1 MKMKKPPGRFKA
13 LVLSLLGVDLAGSE
27 MPVELPGIGT
37 VSHDAAMKL
46 DTVWACVRL
55 ISESIATLPL
65 SIYERTSNGAR
76 VATQHPLHFI
86 LHNQPNPDAT
96 ASVFLE
102 SFVACMLLRGN
113 GYAEKLMVGERIVGL
128 DFLHPDRM
136 LWNVDANGA
145 RRLQYRNGDGTYRTI
160 PLSRVWHVPGFSM
173 DGRTGL
179 SVIQYGAHV
188 FGSAIAAN
196 NVARGV
202 FERGLTQTTALKMP
216 GVLREDQRDE
226 ARESLRRISGSVN
239 AGKSVVLEGG
249 TEIEIVGI
257 NPNDAQLL
265 ETRAFN
271 VESICR
277 WFRVPPFMVGH
288 TEKSTSWGSGIEQQM
303 IGFLTFTLGPWIRR
317 LEQGISK
324 DLLRGDA
331 RHYPKFSVEG
341 LLRAD
346 SAARSAFYSVMVNNG
361 IMTRDEVRE
370 LEELA
375 PMGGNAAVLT
385 VQTALAPLD
394 TIGAAQPQQD
404 ESRTGAVAAIE
415 AVGSIASGLAGQLRA
430 QSERPVQV
438 AITQEP
444 MRLHLTQADTHV
456 HIAAEASEPAPAPVV
471 NVYVDPPQVH
481 VDVQPPQVTVEPAEV
496 NVSLEATMPAPEV
509 TVHLPPRKTETEIQR
524 DSAGRISHT
533 TQTERDA

>member
-13 LVLSLLGVDLAGSE
+13 LVLSLLGVDFAASDVPHE
-27 MPVELPGIGT
+27 IAGIGT
-37 VSHDAAMKL
+37 ISHDAAMKL
-46 DTVWACVRL
+46 DAVWACVRL

-65 SIYERTSNGAR
+65 SIYERTTRGAR
-76 VATQHPLHFI
+76 IATQHPLQFI

-102 SFVACMLLRGN
+102 ALIACMLIRGN
-113 GYAEKLMVGERIVGL
+113 AFAEKLMAGDRIVGL

-136 LWNVDANGA
+136 LWNVDARGA
-145 RRLQYRNGDGTYRTI
+145 RRLQYRKPDGTYRDI
-160 PLSRVWHVPGFSM
+160 PLDRVWHVPGFSM
-173 DGRTGL
+173 DGKTGV

-188 FGSAIAAN
+188 FGSAIAAD

-216 GVLREDQRDE
+216 GVLREDQRDD
-226 ARESLRRISGSVN
+226 ARESLRKISGSVN
-239 AGKSVVLEGG
+239 SGKSVVLEAG
-249 TEIEIVGI
+249 TDIAIVGI

-265 ETRAFN
+265 ETRAHN
-271 VESICR
+271 VEMICR

-317 LEQGISK
+317 LEQAISK
-324 DLLRGDA
+324 DLLRGDP

-346 SAARSAFYSVMVNNG
+346 SAARAAFYSVMVNNG
-361 IMTRDEVRE
+361 ILTRDEVRE
-370 LEELA
+370 LEERA

-394 TIGAAQPQQD
+394 TLGRVD
-404 ESRTGAVAAIE
+404 EGEQARMA
-415 AVGSIASGLAGQLRA
+415 LRA
-430 QSERPVQV
+430 WLQDL
-438 AITQEP
+438 ATDK
-444 MRLHLTQADTHV
+444 AD
-456 HIAAEASEPAPAPVV
+456 
-471 NVYVDPPQVH
+471 
-481 VDVQPPQVTVEPAEV
+481 
-496 NVSLEATMPAPEV
+496 
-509 TVHLPPRKTETEIQR
+509 
-524 DSAGRISHT
+524 
-533 TQTERDA
+533 